1 MPVLADLDA
10 RQADRRCD
18 NLEPEIVGQD
28 GRDRLGQGGY
38 RVGVLGQHR
47 GRDEDRDTA
56 FKAAFPQATFWCGI
70 LLQLTGCVLLIVDWR
85 PDIGALCLIVFTVLA
100 TLLLRFWDVQ
110 DPMKRAGMFNGFMS
124 NIAVL
129 GGLLLLLHK
138 RPLTIVPPIQ
148 TRAARQAGK
157 RPCR

>member
-1 MPVLADLDA
+1 MPWKDASSLDTA
-10 RQADRRCD
+10 GRI
-18 NLEPEIVGQD
+18 LIVGFFLAMAILNSTQAARVQD
-28 GRDRLGQGGY
+28 HVNRL
-38 RVGVLGQHR
+38 RI
-47 GRDEDRDTA
+47 
-56 FKAAFPQATFWCGI
+56 FKAPFPQATFWCGI